1 MSGEGKRVCKVYS
14 PYLVGA
20 IVRKMRKGMDGRE
33 VERTYGIPAQT
44 ARGWLMR
51 DVMKNERD

>member
-1 MSGEGKRVCKVYS
+1 MTEGAKRVCKVYS

-20 IVRKMRKGMDGRE
+20 IVRKMRKGMDARE

>member
-1 MSGEGKRVCKVYS
+1 MNEGGKRVCKVYS
-14 PYLVGA
+14 PYLMRA
-20 IVRKMRKGMDGRE
+20 IVRKMKRGMDGRE

-51 DVMKNERD
+51 DVMKNESD